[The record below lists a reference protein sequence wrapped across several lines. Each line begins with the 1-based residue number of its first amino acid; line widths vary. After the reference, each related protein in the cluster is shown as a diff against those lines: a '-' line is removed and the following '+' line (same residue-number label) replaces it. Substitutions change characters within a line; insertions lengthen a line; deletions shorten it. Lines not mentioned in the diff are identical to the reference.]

1 MFRLS
6 PKRPDLREYDN
17 WFVCVHVMLW
27 DAGHLTPKLLFIC
40 ESVSVAFSIWRGL
53 TPPHRVKSISM
64 ASFSPE
70 EVELIKARGNEYCK
84 QIWLGLYDA
93 AHGQDSKDEQQIKD
107 FMIAKY
113 ERKRYYVDP
122 TTIPRNGPTGFSSPE
137 VQSRSRTS
145 TPQSVGSASDGKPSA
160 NVTPTPFI
168 QAKPL
173 VLNVQTSVP
182 SHDNMFTPDKPSE
195 FLADFGSADPFSSSS
210 QAMPNTAQPSFANFE
225 NNPVFS
231 DQLFGLMLKSDPI
244 PSKCNTNRW
253 SMPTASALSTLG
265 GFGSPA
271 RKAASSMG
279 VNQPPLLSATQ
290 PPSEDRYAALKDL
303 DSLMKSQQQQHHQ
316 QPVVEAAA
324 PLNDWSSDNMAPKKF
339 LQYTKD
345 LMVKAVN
352 SVNGGRSYNAAGKG
366 VCFIK
371 VSAAGASPWPV
382 SSSTNAV
389 GASVFSQA
397 QSGFMNSVPSTAPT
411 LAFPEAATV
420 PNPFAVAGAT
430 IDPWAPTV
438 GTNGMTAPS
447 GASFNANPFRPAVTK
462 RPNQPGFGPA
472 ADASCG
478 WGAVGPEVVPNG
490 AILSGMGAVFP
501 TSQSMNFPA
510 KVWHNSVGN
519 PFVLGASPAPT
530 GRSSNPF
537 L

>member
-1 MFRLS
+1 MATARKKQDEKHL
-6 PKRPDLREYDN
+6 KILRELVSLPANKQCFDCHQRGPTYVN
-17 WFVCVHVMLW
+17 MTIGSFVCTSCSGML
-27 DAGHLTPKLLFIC
+27 
-40 ESVSVAFSIWRGL
+40 RGL

-64 ASFSPE
+64 ASFSTE

-231 DQLFGLMLKSDPI
+231 S
-244 PSKCNTNRW
+244 S

-324 PLNDWSSDNMAPKKF
+324 PLNDWSS
-339 LQYTKD
+339 
-345 LMVKAVN
+345 
-352 SVNGGRSYNAAGKG
+352 
-366 VCFIK
+366 

-462 RPNQPGFGPA
+462 RPNQQGFGPA

>member
-1 MFRLS
+1 MATARKKQDEKHL
-6 PKRPDLREYDN
+6 KILRELVSLPANKQCFDCHQRGPTYVN
-17 WFVCVHVMLW
+17 MTIGSFVCTSCSGML
-27 DAGHLTPKLLFIC
+27 
-40 ESVSVAFSIWRGL
+40 RGL

-64 ASFSPE
+64 ASFSTE

-231 DQLFGLMLKSDPI
+231 SSSDQLFGLMLKSDPI

-324 PLNDWSSDNMAPKKF
+324 PLNDWSS
-339 LQYTKD
+339 
-345 LMVKAVN
+345 
-352 SVNGGRSYNAAGKG
+352 
-366 VCFIK
+366 
-371 VSAAGASPWPV
+371 
-382 SSSTNAV
+382 
-389 GASVFSQA
+389 
-397 QSGFMNSVPSTAPT
+397 
-411 LAFPEAATV
+411 
-420 PNPFAVAGAT
+420 VAGAT

-462 RPNQPGFGPA
+462 RPNQQGFGPA